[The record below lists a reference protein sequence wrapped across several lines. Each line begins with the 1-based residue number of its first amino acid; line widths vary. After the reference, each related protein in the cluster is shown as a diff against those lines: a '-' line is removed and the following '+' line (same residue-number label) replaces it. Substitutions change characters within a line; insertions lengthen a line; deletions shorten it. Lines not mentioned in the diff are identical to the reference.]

1 MLAKLPEGWAR
12 GQALVMIF
20 QVSELQ
26 RSRSLLMFQE
36 NKKFCTYMVV
46 EGDLR
51 AGRKAA
57 ED

>member
-1 MLAKLPEGWAR
+1 
-12 GQALVMIF
+12 MIF

-26 RSRSLLMFQE
+26 GSRSLLMFQE

-46 EGDLR
+46 EDGLR
-51 AGRKAA
+51 AGRKVA